1 MNNQNIIL
9 DFWAEWCGPC
19 KVLKPIM
26 EKIGEEYKDK
36 ISVKPINIEEDR
48 EDLSSQYKVRNIPTV
63 VFIKDGKEVERF
75 VGSKNYS
82 DVKTLVDKIY

>member
-1 MNNQNIIL
+1 MDNQNIIL

-19 KVLKPIM
+19 KALKPIM

-36 ISVKPINIEEDR
+36 ISFRPVNIEEDR

>member
-1 MNNQNIIL
+1 MDNQNIIL

-26 EKIGEEYKDK
+26 EKIGEDYKDK

-82 DVKTLVDKIY
+82 DIKTLVDKIY